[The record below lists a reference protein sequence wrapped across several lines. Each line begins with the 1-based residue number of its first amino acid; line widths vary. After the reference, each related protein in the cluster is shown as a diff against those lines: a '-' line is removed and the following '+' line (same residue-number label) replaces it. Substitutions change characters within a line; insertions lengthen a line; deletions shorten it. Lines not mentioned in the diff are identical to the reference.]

1 MARYQPAL
9 LGGLFIGVLSALP
22 GVNVLNACCCLWVVS
37 GGLLTTYLLQQNDP
51 LPIETSTAA
60 VGGLIAGAVG
70 AIVSALLSGVVMMV
84 TGGAVAQREAMD
96 QIFGQMRDVPPEMI
110 EMIERITTGPAAALI
125 GAMITVPI
133 FAVFGLLGGLLGLA
147 FFRKKPA
154 PPAPPV
160 QQL

>member
-1 MARYQPAL
+1 
-9 LGGLFIGVLSALP
+9 
-22 GVNVLNACCCLWVVS
+22 
-37 GGLLTTYLLQQNDP
+37 
-51 LPIETSTAA
+51 
-60 VGGLIAGAVG
+60 
-70 AIVSALLSGVVMMV
+70 
-84 TGGAVAQREAMD
+84 
-96 QIFGQMRDVPPEMI
+96 MRDVPPEMI
-110 EMIERITTGPAAALI
+110 AMIERITTGPAAALI